1 MASLKPHW
9 GLWLFLV
16 VAALQ
21 QPNAV
26 TKDNEQVADDNKHGA
41 LVAVETEDDE
51 EPVPG
56 MYRTFGKDLYLTWN
70 INITQDIRQWQTVR
84 QGQAIPPGLHVRL
97 NLETG
102 QREAKLLESTRAAYV
117 TQEFIVVT
125 MSTGSPDRVQRMKD
139 AIQQAMQQL
148 DSGDTS
154 VRTHTVCTL
163 QSTL

>member
-56 MYRTFGKDLYLTWN
+56 MYRT
-70 INITQDIRQWQTVR
+70 V
-84 QGQAIPPGLHVRL
+84 
-97 NLETG
+97 
-102 QREAKLLESTRAAYV
+102 
-117 TQEFIVVT
+117 
-125 MSTGSPDRVQRMKD
+125 
-139 AIQQAMQQL
+139 
-148 DSGDTS
+148 
-154 VRTHTVCTL
+154 
-163 QSTL
+163 